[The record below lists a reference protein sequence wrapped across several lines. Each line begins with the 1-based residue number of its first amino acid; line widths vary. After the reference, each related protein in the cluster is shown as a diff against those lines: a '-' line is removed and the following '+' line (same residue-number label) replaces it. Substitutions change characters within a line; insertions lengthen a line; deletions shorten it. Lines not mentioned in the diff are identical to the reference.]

1 MRRFRVL
8 LTSAPRALELLER
21 EPGMAREDAEFG
33 YKAARDDYPDA
44 ARDDY
49 PDAAR
54 YESDWRDNN
63 RRFACTEIRS
73 ADL

>member
-8 LTSAPRALELLER
+8 LTRAPRALELLER

-44 ARDDY
+44 AR
-49 PDAAR
+49 